1 MTRPP
6 LILLSALALGA
17 CASDGAP
24 APQTHMPAPYVPVP
38 TGSTTAAG
46 MNRVIGQP
54 AGALIGLFGQPAA
67 DIREGGARKLQ
78 FGNATCVLDAY
89 LYPKG
94 SGEPLVTYVD
104 ARQTDGSPIDRA
116 SCVGALQVGRGGRR

>member
-1 MTRPP
+1 MIRAT
-6 LILLSALALGA
+6 LILLPALALTA
-17 CASDGAP
+17 CAGDGA
-24 APQTHMPAPYVPVP
+24 APHTRMPAPYVPVP
-38 TGSTTAAG
+38 TAAAAG
-46 MNRVIGQP
+46 LDRVIGQS

-94 SGEPLVTYVD
+94 TGEPLVTYVD
-104 ARQTDGSPIDRA
+104 ARQTDGSPVDRA